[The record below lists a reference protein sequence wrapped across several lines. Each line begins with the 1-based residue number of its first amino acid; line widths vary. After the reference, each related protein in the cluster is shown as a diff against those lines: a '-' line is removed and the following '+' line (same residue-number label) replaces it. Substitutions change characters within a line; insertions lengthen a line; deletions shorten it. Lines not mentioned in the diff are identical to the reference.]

1 MNISKAGIDFIKK
14 NEGCSLV
21 AYPDG
26 KGINEGFSIGYGH
39 YLSAEE
45 AKRFTNS
52 NGGISI
58 TQIVADALLMSD
70 ISERVSSLNGALKVE
85 VSQTLFDSLI
95 DYGFSMSGR
104 TLAGSHLVKLI
115 NNGAS
120 VDELKKHWQY
130 SYVKYGSDRLY
141 KPLVDRRK
149 REVDL
154 AFSDFQAKLVSF
166 GFDYTPA
173 HVFFALALLF
183 VVILLALIYFF
194 SK

>member
-26 KGINEGFSIGYGH
+26 KGINEGYSIGYGH
-39 YLSAEE
+39 YLTADE
-45 AKRFTNS
+45 AKKYTNS

-58 TQIVADALLMSD
+58 SLAEADRLLSSD
-70 ISERVSSLNGALKVE
+70 ISERGGALNGALSVG
-85 VSQTLFDSLI
+85 VSQNMFDALV

-149 REVDL
+149 REVNL